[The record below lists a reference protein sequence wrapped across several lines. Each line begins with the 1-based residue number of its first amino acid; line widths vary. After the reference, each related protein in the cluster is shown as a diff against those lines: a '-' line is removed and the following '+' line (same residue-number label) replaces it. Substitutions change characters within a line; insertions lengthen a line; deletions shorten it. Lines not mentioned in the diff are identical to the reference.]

1 MNTSEQPGESLLT
14 VNEALHRLKLGR
26 TSLYREIEAGQIR
39 VVKYGRKTMVPVSQV
54 DQWID
59 RHLSAA

>member
-14 VNEALHRLKLGR
+14 ANEALHRLKLGR